1 MVLFQ
6 CEAAYSVFSKG
17 MAHFDTHQVGCVEG
31 RAIGRCGRGGH
42 PRLRNH
48 TSHHAT
54 PHNKSRGQLTSTPI
68 KWGVWKGELSGVWGE
83 GTHANTTT
91 QHFISD
97 IHYTQHSRSQ
107 ALRDPLTSTPIM
119 WGVEGRVGRRVG
131 GPQAKITRQHLP
143 LFFYYTQ
150 TA

>member
-1 MVLFQ
+1 MRLLIVCFL
-6 CEAAYSVFSKG
+6 
-17 MAHFDTHQVGCVEG
+17 
-31 RAIGRCGRGGH
+31 RGW
-42 PRLRNH
+42 
-48 TSHHAT
+48 
-54 PHNKSRGQLTSTPI
+54 LTSTPT
-68 KWGVWKGELSGVWGE
+68 KRGVWKGGLSGVVGGEGTRAYAITLDTTQLHTTNQGDNSLRHPSNGVCGRESCQACGGE

-131 GPQAKITRQHLP
+131 GPQAKITRQHLLVP
-143 LFFYYTQ
+143 PFFYYTQ